1 MPTITPPKIHNV
13 APYAFDVTPSDSVDI
28 SGDAGNTKQYT
39 NCTLLCKAT
48 GNLKVT
54 TSDNQVLTF
63 TAVPAYFVLPIQ
75 VRRVWSTGTS
85 GSWVAL
91 VCTNG

>member
-1 MPTITPPKIHNV
+1 MPITPPKIHNV
-13 APYAFDVTPSDSVDI
+13 APYAFDITPNNSADI
-28 SGDAGNTKQYT
+28 FADAGNTKQYT

-48 GNLKVT
+48 GNVAVV
-54 TSDNQVLTF
+54 TSDGQSLTF

-75 VRRVWSTGTS
+75 VRRVLATGTT
-85 GSWVAL
+85 GSWVGL

>member
-1 MPTITPPKIHNV
+1 MPITPPKIHNV
-13 APYAFDVTPSDSVDI
+13 APFAFDVTPSDTLDI
-28 SGDAGNTKQYT
+28 SSDPANALKQYA

-54 TSDNQVLTF
+54 TSDNNVLTF

-75 VRRVWSTGTS
+75 VRKVWSTGTT
-85 GSWVAL
+85 GSWVAM